1 MTAERLAEH
10 FIKAGL
16 AVTAPKRASNRI
28 TEYMREDWFKKYPL
42 DDLIFDSG
50 HAGKYVRMGEW
61 EEEPAE
67 RRYECPENYVMFHRR
82 IGEYRK
88 GLKFPKEGECTILVT
103 HGLVL
108 SELCWRMH
116 QVADYSAEIKYC
128 GYAVYAQKG

>member
-16 AVTAPKRASNRI
+16 AVAAPKRASNRI

-61 EEEPAE
+61 EE
-67 RRYECPENYVMFHRR
+67 
-82 IGEYRK
+82 
-88 GLKFPKEGECTILVT
+88 
-103 HGLVL
+103 
-108 SELCWRMH
+108 
-116 QVADYSAEIKYC
+116 
-128 GYAVYAQKG
+128 

>member
-16 AVTAPKRASNRI
+16 AVAAPKRASNRI
-28 TEYMREDWFKKYPL
+28 TEYMREDW
-42 DDLIFDSG
+42 FDSG

-67 RRYECPENYVMFHRR
+67 KRYECPENYVMFHRR
-82 IGEYRK
+82 IGDYRK

-108 SELCWRMH
+108 RELCWRMH